1 MCCLCLEEFC
11 LFCLDLRY
19 DTQEA
24 EWLELRL
31 YGRMNRREW
40 RLVYESFMLR
50 RYKDR
55 L

>member
-1 MCCLCLEEFC
+1 MFGGV
-11 LFCLDLRY
+11 LFVLFGLRY

-24 EWLELRL
+24 GWLELRL

-40 RLVYESFMLR
+40 RLIYERFMLR
-50 RYKDR
+50 CYKDR